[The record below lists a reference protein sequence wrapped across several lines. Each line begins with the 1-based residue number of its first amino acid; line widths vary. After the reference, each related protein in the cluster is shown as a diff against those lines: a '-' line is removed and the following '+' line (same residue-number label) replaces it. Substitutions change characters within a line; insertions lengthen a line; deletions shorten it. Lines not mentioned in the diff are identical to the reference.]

1 MHKQVVWRNASLT
14 RIEALAPR
22 NTARCNLYIG
32 IGHWGYLA
40 YEQHGTVRFTADS
53 QSAEVAK
60 RNSTVLVL
68 STELSLSE
76 LSSKVNGNASGKP
89 QAFKLIKVV
98 ADSSSDL

>member
-1 MHKQVVWRNASLT
+1 MSGKPKADGNH
-14 RIEALAPR
+14 
-22 NTARCNLYIG
+22 YIG

-40 YEQHGTVRFTADS
+40 YEQHGEVRFTVDA

-68 STELSLSE
+68 NTEFSLTE
-76 LSSKVNGNASGKP
+76 LSSKVNGNTSGTP

-98 ADSSSDL
+98 VPASSNEIGG